1 MELLL
6 RESPHPYLE
15 VGRGRPVVLLHGIFG
30 SIHNWEGFLR
40 QAPEGYRFIIPA
52 IPVFDMPLEQCTIEG
67 LGEYV
72 ADLLTRLDLRQVV
85 LGGNSL
91 GGHLALD
98 VALARPEMVDALI
111 LTGSSG
117 LFERGFDSAAP
128 LRPGD
133 DWVRAKAMEVFYS
146 PHAVTDDLVDEV
158 RAVVEDRA
166 QLLRAIRTAKS
177 AKQSH
182 LGGRLGDIRMPTLL
196 VWGRQDRITPPEV
209 AEEFHAGIRGSEL
222 VYVEEC
228 GHAPMIERPAEFARL
243 VGQFLGGLPPASLLS
258 A

>member
-1 MELLL
+1 MELRL
-6 RESPHPYLE
+6 REGPHPYLE

-40 QAPEGYRFIIPA
+40 HAPEGFRFIVPA
-52 IPVFDMPLEQCTIEG
+52 IPIFTLPLEQCTIPG
-67 LGEYV
+67 LSGYV
-72 ADLLTRLDLRQVV
+72 ADLLLRLGLKQVV

-117 LFERGFDSAAP
+117 LFERGFDSGVP
-128 LRPGD
+128 IRPGD
-133 DWVRAKAMEVFYS
+133 DWVRAKAMEVFYG
-146 PHAVTDDLVDEV
+146 PDAVTDDIVDGV

-177 AKQSH
+177 AKRTH
-182 LGGRLGDIRMPTLL
+182 MGGRLREIAMPTLL
-196 VWGRQDRITPPEV
+196 LWGRQDRVTPPDV
-209 AEEFHAGIRGSEL
+209 AEEFHAGIPGSKL

-228 GHAPMIERPAEFARL
+228 GHAPMIECPAEFARL
-243 VGQFLGGLPPASLLS
+243 VGQFLRGLPPASLLS